1 MRGLRIF
8 AAILLNLTIVLSAV
22 YVEYH
27 ILDHFNPMLSFI
39 NGSTLPIVPY
49 LSVIIPILFILS
61 VLLYGLLP
69 HVAAVLSYPAYGAIK
84 LIAIVAQNLDV
95 PALRLPAPHPAVIVL
110 YYIALLLCSPLLLL
124 NRKRPPWI
132 GLRLLTVSIALW
144 FLI

>member
-1 MRGLRIF
+1 MQKQPTNSSRGSMRGLRIF

-61 VLLYGLLP
+61 VLLPRRSGRQP
-69 HVAAVLSYPAYGAIK
+69 SHSMVSPE
-84 LIAIVAQNLDV
+84 LI
-95 PALRLPAPHPAVIVL
+95 R
-110 YYIALLLCSPLLLL
+110 
-124 NRKRPPWI
+124 
-132 GLRLLTVSIALW
+132 
-144 FLI
+144 